1 MPEQPSYYLNNDD
14 NNPSKE
20 IWANSGI
27 YDQKSYGPLQYAP
40 DIEDA
45 ITPNTGI
52 LSRPILPLTPPLLP
66 TDSSLLSAPA
76 NTFSSGNYFVD
87 NMDLFNPFR
96 HHSIPTMTFDP
107 QDFLIQ
113 TVNVFNVY
121 SRKYRV

>member
-1 MPEQPSYYLNNDD
+1 MPEQPSYYLNNDN

-27 YDQKSYGPLQYAP
+27 YDQKSYGPSQYAQ
-40 DIEDA
+40 DITGA
-45 ITPNTGI
+45 TTPNTAI
-52 LSRPILPLTPPLLP
+52 LSRPILPLTPPLLQ

-96 HHSIPTMTFDP
+96 HHSISTMIFDP

>member
-1 MPEQPSYYLNNDD
+1 MPLPEYYTNKDN

-27 YDQKSYGPLQYAP
+27 YNQKSYGPLQYFP
-40 DIEDA
+40 DIPDA
-45 ITPNTGI
+45 IIPNAGI
-52 LSRPILPLTPPLLP
+52 ATRLPTILTPPILP

-76 NTFSSGNYFVD
+76 HTFSSGNYFVD
-87 NMDLFNPFR
+87 NMDLFNKFR
-96 HHSIPTMTFDP
+96 HYNIPTMVFDP

-121 SRKYRV
+121 SRRYRV

>member
-27 YDQKSYGPLQYAP
+27 YDQKSYGPSQYAQ
-40 DIEDA
+40 DITGA
-45 ITPNTGI
+45 ITPNTAI
-52 LSRPILPLTPPLLP
+52 LSRPILPLTPPLLQ

-96 HHSIPTMTFDP
+96 HHSISTMIFDP

>member
-1 MPEQPSYYLNNDD
+1 MPQPIYYVNKDN

-40 DIEDA
+40 DIENA

-52 LSRPILPLTPPLLP
+52 SLRTTPPPLTPPLIQ
-66 TDSSLLSAPA
+66 TDSALLSAPA
-76 NTFSSGNYFVD
+76 GTFSSGNYFVD

-96 HHSIPTMTFDP
+96 HHSIRTMTFDP
-107 QDFLIQ
+107 QDFLIE

-121 SRKYRV
+121 SRKYRI

>member
-1 MPEQPSYYLNNDD
+1 MPQPSYYTNQDN

-40 DIEDA
+40 DNA
-45 ITPNTGI
+45 NGITPNTGI
-52 LSRPILPLTPPLLP
+52 ALRLPTPFTPPILP

-76 NTFSSGNYFVD
+76 HTFSSGNYFVD
-87 NMDLFNPFR
+87 NMDLFNKFR
-96 HHSIPTMTFDP
+96 HHSISTMVFDP

-121 SRKYRV
+121 SRRYRV

>member
-1 MPEQPSYYLNNDD
+1 MPQPIYYVNKDN

-27 YDQKSYGPLQYAP
+27 YDQKSYGPSQYAQ
-40 DIEDA
+40 DITDA

-52 LSRPILPLTPPLLP
+52 LSRPILPLTPPLLQ

-96 HHSIPTMTFDP
+96 HHSISTMIFDP

-121 SRKYRV
+121 SRRYRI